1 MSINIGL
8 DIGAVSLKLAAIGGP
23 DDGPRFRTLTE
34 RSETFYAATF
44 PDSSPLA
51 GRALVLSR
59 YRRLQGSPIQSTFDL
74 LKELYDFL
82 PEEDVEGI
90 RVTGSGSQL
99 IAKVLGIYFEN
110 EFRAI
115 AKGLRT
121 FYPQIRTVFEMGG
134 EASKYLRLDPSVTGK
149 HLGIVDYQTSGECA
163 AGTGSFID
171 QQATRLLYSIEQV
184 GPAACGASCAAR
196 IAGRCSVFAKTD
208 MIHAQQ
214 KGYST
219 EQILRGLCDAVARN
233 YKSSLVKGRAVV
245 PPVAFIGGVAMNEG
259 VRNAL
264 REAFKLKEG
273 DLLIPEHYAW
283 LGAMGAAMLESEE
296 YRKRSFKRIHQL
308 RQHEAARKNFACT
321 EPLSM
326 ENVLLLR
333 DHASTARHAPKAPVV
348 EDCAKR
354 LGLRR
359 LDAAFPPTPFPGEG
373 KAEGG
378 VEPPQSKAPSAQV
391 FSKQQVAKRSKR
403 EEEVPGVRSQEYG
416 TRNQEGVVSI
426 LSPDSCLLTPP
437 SRVEAYLGID
447 IGSVSTNLVVIDAE
461 GNLLKEIYLRTQG
474 RPIEVVDR
482 GLKEIEAE
490 LADSLDIRGVGTTGS
505 GRELIGELVGADT
518 VNDEITAHKTG
529 SMHVCKQMGMEP
541 VDTIF
546 EIGGQDSKFI
556 RIDKGVVVDFTMNEA
571 CAAGTGSFLEE
582 QAEKLGISIKEEFAQ
597 LALESSSPA
606 RLGERCTVFME
617 RDVTGLMHK
626 GAEVGDL
633 AAGLAYSVAL
643 NYLNRVVRGRK
654 IGKVIFF
661 QGGTAYN
668 DAVAAAFSQILGKR
682 IIVPPHNGVIG
693 AIGMAL
699 IARDRMK
706 DAGHA
711 SRFRGY
717 DLDRVDFT
725 TREFVCQACSNF
737 CDMKEFNIEGQR
749 TYWGDKCSDKFRKR
763 ARTDRQPVVEDLVE
777 WREKLLEE
785 VLLPTRGGS
794 RTVGIPRTM
803 FYYDRF
809 PFWCA
814 YFQELGFDVVVS
826 SPTDRKIS
834 MAGEELTIAQ
844 PCFPVK
850 VAHGHVQDLLEKC
863 VDYVLLP
870 NIVNTEAPESQVDSH
885 LCPWNQTLPFVI
897 RAAPQLDSA
906 QAKYLSPTVH
916 FRFGRK
922 HVEKQLAEFARPL
935 GVKSRTNA
943 EAVSAA
949 YAAQEAFNDTL
960 LQAGAEAL
968 AKLEETGEPALV
980 LVGRPYNL
988 FDRSVNCDIPRKLR
1002 TLYGVNVLPMEVLS
1016 LDDEDITDVNP
1027 NMYWNSG
1034 RRILAAARLTRRY
1047 PNLHLVYISNFKC
1060 GPDSYIKSFIDE
1072 AAGKPSLVLQFD
1084 GHGND
1089 AGYITRCEAYLDS
1102 KGFLRCPSSATV
1114 TAAAK

>member
-23 DDGPRFRTLTE
+23 DDGPRFRSLVE
-34 RSETFYAATF
+34 QSPTFYRATF
-44 PDSSPLA
+44 PESSPFA

-74 LKELYDFL
+74 LKELYDHVQ
-82 PEEDVEGI
+82 EESVEGI

-115 AKGLRT
+115 AKGFRT
-121 FYPQIRTVFEMGG
+121 FYPQVRTVFEMGG
-134 EASKYLRLDPSVTGK
+134 EASKYLRLDPNVTGK

-184 GPAACGASCAAR
+184 GPAACAASCAAR

-219 EQILRGLCDAVARN
+219 DQILRGLCDAVARN

-264 REAFKLKEG
+264 CEAFKLKES
-273 DLLIPEHYAW
+273 DLLIPDHYAW
-283 LGAMGAAMLESEE
+283 VGALGAAMLESEE

-308 RQHEAARKNFACT
+308 RQHEAARKNFSCT

-326 ENVLLLR
+326 QNVLLLR
-333 DHASTARHAPKAPVV
+333 DRTEQKASGVRCQVPAEEQV
-348 EDCAKR
+348 
-354 LGLRR
+354 LGSRSQL
-359 LDAAFPPTPFPGEG
+359 PGKE
-373 KAEGG
+373 
-378 VEPPQSKAPSAQV
+378 QV
-391 FSKQQVAKRSKR
+391 
-403 EEEVPGVRSQEYG
+403 PDVRSQ
-416 TRNQEGVVSI
+416 VSGKNTPGEAAA
-426 LSPDSCLLTPP
+426 SDTWHLTPGTLIE
-437 SRVEAYLGID
+437 SYLGID
-447 IGSVSTNLVVIDAE
+447 IGSVSTNLVVIDAK

-490 LADSLDIRGVGTTGS
+490 LGSLLDIRGVGTTGS

-529 SMHVCKQMGMEP
+529 SMHVCNQMGMEP

-582 QAEKLGISIKEEFAQ
+582 QAEKLGISIKEEFAE
-597 LALESSSPA
+597 LALASLSPA

-668 DAVAAAFSQILGKR
+668 DAVAAAFSQILGKQ

-699 IARDRMK
+699 IARDRKK
-706 DAGHA
+706 DSGQP

-717 DLDRVDFT
+717 DLSRVDFT

-749 TYWGDKCSDKFRKR
+749 TFWGDKCSDKFRKR
-763 ARTDRQPVVEDLVE
+763 ARTDRQPVIEDLIE

-785 VLLPTRGGS
+785 VLLPPRDG

-834 MAGEELTIAQ
+834 MAGEELSIAQ

-850 VAHGHVQDLLEKC
+850 VAHGHVQDLIEKC
-863 VDYVLLP
+863 ADYILLP
-870 NIVNTEAPESQVDSH
+870 NAINAEAPEGRVDSF
-885 LCPWNQTLPFVI
+885 LCPWNQTLPFVV
-897 RAAPQLDSA
+897 RAAPALESA
-906 QAKYLSPTVH
+906 GAKYLSPTVH
-916 FRFGRK
+916 FRMGFR
-922 HVEKQLAEFARPL
+922 HVEKQLAEFASGL
-935 GVKSRTNA
+935 GVKPRINA
-943 EAVSAA
+943 EAVRAA
-949 YAAQEAFNDTL
+949 YAAQESFNEAL

-968 AKLEETGEPALV
+968 AKLQKTGEPALV

-1002 TLYGVNVLPMEVLS
+1002 TLYGVNVLPMEVLP
-1016 LDDEDITDVNP
+1016 LDEEDITDVNP

-1060 GPDSYIKSFIDE
+1060 GPDSYIKSFLDD

-1084 GHGND
+1084 GHSND
-1089 AGYITRCEAYLDS
+1089 AGFITRCEAYLDS
-1102 KGFLRCPSSATV
+1102 KGFLRCPSSV
-1114 TAAAK
+1114 TATTAAS

>member
-8 DIGAVSLKLAAIGGP
+8 DIGAVSLKLAVIGGV
-23 DDGPRFRTLTE
+23 DDGSRFRNLAE
-34 RSETFYAATF
+34 KSATFYADSF
-44 PDSSPLA
+44 PDSSPFA
-51 GRALVLSR
+51 GRPLVLSR

-74 LKELYDFL
+74 LKELYDYL
-82 PEEDVEGI
+82 PEKDVEGI

-99 IAKVLGIYFEN
+99 LAKVMGIYFEN

-115 AKGLRT
+115 TKGLRT
-121 FYPQIRTVFEMGG
+121 FYPQVRTVFEMGG
-134 EASKYLRLDPSVTGK
+134 EASKYLRLDPGITGK

-214 KGYST
+214 KGYTT

-233 YKSSLVKGRAVV
+233 YKSSLVKGRAVT

-259 VRNAL
+259 VRRAL
-264 REAFKLKEG
+264 CEAFKLKEG
-273 DLLIPEHYAW
+273 DLLVPSHYAW

-296 YRKRSFKRIHQL
+296 FRKRSFKKIHQL

-321 EPLSM
+321 DPLSM
-326 ENVLLLR
+326 EKVLLLR
-333 DHASTARHAPKAPVV
+333 DGNKASGAGCQVS
-348 EDCAKR
+348 
-354 LGLRR
+354 
-359 LDAAFPPTPFPGEG
+359 GEKQG
-373 KAEGG
+373 EVSG
-378 VEPPQSKAPSAQV
+378 VGCQ
-391 FSKQQVAKRSKR
+391 
-403 EEEVPGVRSQEYG
+403 VPGKDTTVEAAVLAD
-416 TRNQEGVVSI
+416 TRH
-426 LSPDSCLLTPP
+426 LTPDTRLE
-437 SRVEAYLGID
+437 SYLGID
-447 IGSVSTNLVVIDAE
+447 IGSVSTNLVVIDAK
-461 GNLLKEIYLRTQG
+461 GSLLKEIYLRTQG

-490 LADSLDIRGVGTTGS
+490 LGASLDIRGVGTTGS

-529 SMHVCKQMGMEP
+529 SMHVCRQMGMDP

-597 LALESSSPA
+597 LALESASPA

-668 DAVAAAFSQILGKR
+668 DAVAAAFSQILGKQ

-706 DAGHA
+706 DAKHP

-717 DLDRVDFT
+717 DLARINFT

-763 ARTDRQPVVEDLVE
+763 ARTDRQPVIEDLIE
-777 WREKLLEE
+777 WREKLLDE
-785 VLLPTRGGS
+785 VLLPSKGS
-794 RTVGIPRTM
+794 GRSVGIPRTM

-850 VAHGHVQDLLEKC
+850 VAHGHVLDLIEKC
-863 VDYVLLP
+863 ADYILLP
-870 NIVNTEAPESQVDSH
+870 NAVNAEAPEGKVDSH

-906 QAKYLSPTVH
+906 QDKYLTPTVH
-916 FRFGRK
+916 FRMGCK
-922 HVEKQLAEFARPL
+922 HVERQLAEFARTL
-935 GVKSRTNA
+935 GIKGRRNSD
-943 EAVSAA
+943 AVQAA
-949 YAAQEAFNDTL
+949 YAAQEAFN
-960 LQAGAEAL
+960 EAL
-968 AKLEETGEPALV
+968 LEAGRQAFTQLEKTGEPALV

-1002 TLYGVNVLPMEVLS
+1002 TLYGVNVLPMDVLP
-1016 LDDEDITDVNP
+1016 LDAEDITEINS

-1034 RRILAAARLTRRY
+1034 RRILAAARLTRRF

-1060 GPDSYIKSFIDE
+1060 GPDSYIKSFLDE

-1084 GHGND
+1084 GHAND
-1089 AGYITRCEAYLDS
+1089 AGFITRCEAYLDS
-1102 KGFLRCPSSATV
+1102 KGFLRCPSSATAMS
-1114 TAAAK
+1114 AAR

>member
-23 DDGPRFRTLTE
+23 DDGPRFHTLTE
-34 RSETFYAATF
+34 KSETFYAATF
-44 PDSSPLA
+44 PDSSPFA

-115 AKGLRT
+115 AKGMRM
-121 FYPQIRTVFEMGG
+121 FYPEVRTVFEMGG
-134 EASKYLRLDPSVTGK
+134 EASKYLRLDPNVTGK
-149 HLGIVDYQTSGECA
+149 HLGILDYQTSGECA

-184 GPAACGASCAAR
+184 GPAACAASCAAR

-214 KGYST
+214 KGYT
-219 EQILRGLCDAVARN
+219 TDQILRGLCDAVARN

-264 REAFKLKEG
+264 REAFKLKEA
-273 DLLIPEHYAW
+273 DLVIPEHYAW

-296 YRKRSFKRIHQL
+296 FRKRSFKRIHQL

-321 EPLSM
+321 DPLSM
-326 ENVLLLR
+326 KNVLLLR
-333 DHASTARHAPKAPVV
+333 NRTEGADARSQQEGTGDWGLGAGAATSDSRSQDSVRHAQAERIAITRGEMSDENIAREVSAFASPQPPVPSPQ
-348 EDCAKR
+348 
-354 LGLRR
+354 
-359 LDAAFPPTPFPGEG
+359 PPIE
-373 KAEGG
+373 
-378 VEPPQSKAPSAQV
+378 S
-391 FSKQQVAKRSKR
+391 
-403 EEEVPGVRSQEYG
+403 
-416 TRNQEGVVSI
+416 
-426 LSPDSCLLTPP
+426 
-437 SRVEAYLGID
+437 YLGID
-447 IGSVSTNLVVIDAE
+447 IGSVSTNLVVIDAN

-490 LADSLDIRGVGTTGS
+490 LAQSLDIRGVGTTGS

-529 SMHVCKQMGMEP
+529 SMHVCKQMGMDP

-582 QAEKLGISIKEEFAQ
+582 QAEKLGISIKEEFAR
-597 LALESSSPA
+597 LALASTNPA

-668 DAVAAAFSQILGKR
+668 DAVAAAFSEILGKQ

-699 IARDRMK
+699 IARDRMRES
-706 DAGHA
+706 GQP

-717 DLDRVDFT
+717 DLGRVNFT

-763 ARTDRQPVVEDLVE
+763 ARTDRQPVIEDLID

-785 VLLPTRGGS
+785 VLLPARGGS

-834 MAGEELTIAQ
+834 MAGEELAIAQ

-870 NIVNTEAPESQVDSH
+870 NTVNVEGPEDGLESH
-885 LCPWNQTLPFVI
+885 LCPWNQTLPFVV
-897 RAAPQLDSA
+897 RAVPQLEPA
-906 QAKYLSPTVH
+906 HPKFLSPTVH
-916 FRFGRK
+916 FRLGHK
-922 HVEKQLAEFARPL
+922 HVEKELAEFARGL
-935 GVKSRTNA
+935 GIKPRVNA
-943 EAVSAA
+943 RAVMAGF
-949 YAAQEAFNDTL
+949 AAQSTFADAL
-960 LQAGAEAL
+960 QQAGKEAMARL
-968 AKLEETGEPALV
+968 QETGEPALV
-980 LVGRPYNL
+980 LVGRPYNI

-1002 TLYGVNVLPMEVLS
+1002 TLYGINVLPMEVLP
-1016 LDDEDITDVNP
+1016 LDEEDISEVNP

-1034 RRILAAARLTRRY
+1034 RRILAAARIVSRN

-1060 GPDSYIKSFIDE
+1060 GPDSYIKSFVDE

-1084 GHGND
+1084 GHAND
-1089 AGYITRCEAYLDS
+1089 AGFITRCEAYLDS
-1102 KGFLRCPSSATV
+1102 KGFLRCQSSPIATAV
-1114 TAAAK
+1114 ER